1 MKYKI
6 AGIIEKNDEGYYAHC
21 PELPGC
27 QTQGD
32 TLEEVIAN
40 LREAA
45 DLYLSTLDS
54 DERAQYLSKEI
65 LTTSVEVTL
74 A

>member
-1 MKYKI
+1 MKYKVS
-6 AGIIEKNDEGYYAHC
+6 GIIEKDDEGYYAHC

-45 DLYLSTLDS
+45 DLYLSTLDE

-65 LTTSVEVTL
+65 LTTSLEVNL

>member
-1 MKYKI
+1 MKYKVS
-6 AGIIEKNDEGYYAHC
+6 GIIEKDDEGYYAHC

-45 DLYLSTLDS
+45 DLYLSTLDA
-54 DERAQYLSKEI
+54 DERVQYLSKEI
-65 LTTSVEVTL
+65 LTTSLEVTL